1 LKPERKGLGTAASEP
16 PAVQAFA
23 VSGAG
28 EARPP
33 APKPQLV
40 GPFYLFTYAAVA
52 VLGQFVSVYLRDL
65 GFGYATIG
73 ALSAIAAT
81 AGALSQSIAGAASDA
96 VRRRTP
102 FVLCASALLG
112 CLYLVYPYARSVFS
126 FAALHAAAGLLSYT
140 ALTAAASLVLDLA
153 PAAETSR
160 SFASARVWGSI
171 GYVAA
176 MVSIVIWPELLE
188 PPKMFYAG
196 AAFYFAAGLAVLVAR
211 ESGAFVQERRVSM
224 RAGLFLLRQR
234 RVVVLLSFCF
244 LYWVALQGSFS
255 LVALYVKYLGG
266 GRAMM
271 ASAWIVA
278 ATIEMP
284 FMLWLARL
292 SDKSGRRPVL
302 LVAAAAL
309 PLRLVAY
316 AFAVEPWHV
325 LPVQALHGVTFGIM
339 VVAPMAYMN
348 DIVPDKLRA
357 SGQGLVN
364 ACLAASSAIG
374 PLLAGILGDVVGLRG
389 AFLGLCVFAVAAAFV
404 LLLLVPESRLRVH
417 EDV

>member
-1 LKPERKGLGTAASEP
+1 MRLDRESSSTAAPELSAARASAASGTA
-16 PAVQAFA
+16 
-23 VSGAG
+23 GICM
-28 EARPP
+28 P

-40 GPFYLFTYAAVA
+40 GPFYFFTYAAVA

-81 AGALSQSIAGAASDA
+81 AGAVSQSAAGAASDA
-96 VRRRTP
+96 LRRRIP
-102 FVLCASALLG
+102 FVLGASALLG
-112 CLYLVYPYARSVFS
+112 CLYLIYPNARSVYS

-153 PAAETSR
+153 PSAETSR

-176 MVSIVIWPELLE
+176 MASIVIWPELLA
-188 PPKMFYAG
+188 PPKMFYVG
-196 AAFYFAAGLAVLVAR
+196 AAFYFTAGMAVLVAR
-211 ESGAFVQERRVSM
+211 ESSIFVQGRRVSM

-255 LVALYVKYLGG
+255 LVALYVKHLGG

-278 ATIEMP
+278 AAIEMP

-316 AFAVEPWHV
+316 ALAKEPWHV
-325 LPVQALHGVTFGIM
+325 LLAQALHGVTFGIM

-348 DIVPDKLRA
+348 DVVPDKLRA

-374 PLLAGILGDVVGLRG
+374 PLIAGILGDVVGLRG
-389 AFLGLCVFAVAAAFV
+389 AFLGLCAFAVAAAFV
-404 LLLLVPESRLRVH
+404 LLFLVPESRTQMREAV
-417 EDV
+417 

>member
-1 LKPERKGLGTAASEP
+1 MEPERKRLGTADLEP
-16 PAVQAFA
+16 PAVRSFA
-23 VSGAG
+23 APGAAK
-28 EARPP
+28 ERLPTL
-33 APKPQLV
+33 KPQLV
-40 GPFYLFTYAAVA
+40 GPFYFFTYAAVA

-81 AGALSQSIAGAASDA
+81 AGAISQSAAGAASDA

-102 FVLCASALLG
+102 FVLGASALLG
-112 CLYLVYPYARSVFS
+112 CLYLIYPNARSVYS
-126 FAALHAAAGLLSYT
+126 FAVLHAAAGLLSYT

-153 PAAETSR
+153 PTAETSR

-176 MVSIVIWPELLE
+176 MVSIVVWPELLS

-196 AAFYFAAGLAVLVAR
+196 AAFYFAASMAVLVAG
-211 ESGAFVQERRVSM
+211 ESGAFVQARRVSM
-224 RAGLFLLRQR
+224 RTGLLLLRQR
-234 RVVVLLSFCF
+234 RVFVLLLFCF

-255 LVALYVKYLGG
+255 LVALYVKDLGG

-302 LVAAAAL
+302 LVATAAL

-316 AFAVEPWHV
+316 AFAREPWHV

-374 PLLAGILGDVVGLRG
+374 PLIAGILGDVVGLRG
-389 AFLGLCVFAVAAAFV
+389 AFLGLCAFAVAAAFV
-404 LLLLVPESRLRVH
+404 LLFLVPESRTQMRKEV
-417 EDV
+417 